1 MNQHSFFLHLPPPP
15 IHTFS
20 HPNSCTSVSGK
31 EKSLFCQS
39 LFIHFWPWYHPACL
53 FWTNKTMNSSFCIT
67 FGLSLSSRTFSTS
80 LFTLPHPQA
89 TFLFS
94 SANGEEKW
102 ALVSDTENVSVNKT
116 NFLPSY
122 SFYFL
127 LELENKQN
135 NQLNSLL
142 EKKSWRV
149 KKNEDERIR
158 MQDSNNKQNY
168 QNRCHWEDI

>member
-1 MNQHSFFLHLPPPP
+1 MNQYSFFLHLPPPP
-15 IHTFS
+15 IHTPSAIPIPFYLFIYLFFS
-20 HPNSCTSVSGK
+20 PIPALGSQGK
-31 EKSLFCQS
+31 KSLYFAKAYS
-39 LFIHFWPWYHPACL
+39 FIFDHD
-53 FWTNKTMNSSFCIT
+53 T
-67 FGLSLSSRTFSTS
+67 
-80 LFTLPHPQA
+80 TLPA
-89 TFLFS
+89 S
-94 SANGEEKW
+94 SGPIKRWIHLSALPLVSPSPLEPSLLRMGKRNE

>member
-53 FWTNKTMNSSFCIT
+53 FWTNKTMNS
-67 FGLSLSSRTFSTS
+67 LSALPLVSPSPLEPS
-80 LFTLPHPQA
+80 LLRMGKR
-89 TFLFS
+89 
-94 SANGEEKW
+94 NE